1 MDVVNALE
9 ISDLS
14 FSYDDKV
21 DAIHS
26 IQLTIEAGK
35 YVAIVGHNGSG
46 KSTLAKLILGLLE
59 KKEGKIIV
67 FGQEVNE
74 KNIDTIRQEI
84 GIVFQ
89 NPDNQFVGSTVR
101 EDIAF
106 GLENRCIPYEEMEAR
121 IHEFAKKVQM
131 EGFLDKEP
139 SNLSGG
145 QKQRVA
151 IAGVLAMHPKMIIFD
166 EATAMLDPRGKKEIR
181 EVIEEM
187 RKENPDLT
195 ILSITHDMEEA
206 SKADEVIILSHGTKV
221 LQGNASEVLNHTDIL
236 QNLNLKLPF
245 LSELH
250 VELLKNGVKLEE
262 AHSFD
267 EMVVSVCQYVLKK

>member
-1 MDVVNALE
+1 MKIEFKDVSFKYYNSSNFVFE
-9 ISDLS
+9 HLS
-14 FSYDDKV
+14 FIVEDSSML
-21 DAIHS
+21 AI
-26 IQLTIEAGK
+26 L
-35 YVAIVGHNGSG
+35 GHNGSG
-46 KSTLAKLILGLLE
+46 KSTIAKLVVGLLSPTSGTIFIDGIE
-59 KKEGKIIV
+59 LNENSVDELRKKMGII
-67 FGQEVNE
+67 
-74 KNIDTIRQEI
+74 
-84 GIVFQ
+84 FQ

-131 EGFLDKEP
+131 EEFLDKEP

-221 LQGNASEVLNHTDIL
+221 LQGNASEVLSHTDIL

-245 LSELH
+245 LSELY
-250 VELLKNGVKLEE
+250 VELMENGVKLEE

-267 EMVVSVCQYVLKK
+267 EMVVNVCQYVLKK

>member
-1 MDVVNALE
+1 MNALE
-9 ISDLS
+9 INDLS
-14 FSYDDKV
+14 FSYDNKV

-131 EGFLDKEP
+131 EEFLDKEP

-151 IAGVLAMHPKMIIFD
+151 IAGVLAMHPKMIIL
-166 EATAMLDPRGKKEIR
+166 MKP
-181 EVIEEM
+181 
-187 RKENPDLT
+187 P
-195 ILSITHDMEEA
+195 
-206 SKADEVIILSHGTKV
+206 
-221 LQGNASEVLNHTDIL
+221 
-236 QNLNLKLPF
+236 P
-245 LSELH
+245 
-250 VELLKNGVKLEE
+250 
-262 AHSFD
+262 
-267 EMVVSVCQYVLKK
+267 C

>member
-1 MDVVNALE
+1 MNALE
-9 ISDLS
+9 INDLS
-14 FSYDDKV
+14 FSYDNKV

-131 EGFLDKEP
+131 EEFLDKEP

-206 SKADEVIILSHGTKV
+206 SKADEVIILSHGKKV
-221 LQGNASEVLNHTDIL
+221 LQGNASEVLSHTDIL

-245 LSELH
+245 LSELY
-250 VELLKNGVKLEE
+250 VELMENGVKLEE

-267 EMVVSVCQYVLKK
+267 EMVVNVCQYVLKK

>member
-1 MDVVNALE
+1 MNALE

-14 FSYDDKV
+14 FSYDDNV

-26 IQLTIEAGK
+26 IQLTIEVGK

-59 KKEGKIIV
+59 KKAGKIIV

-74 KNIDTIRQEI
+74 KNIDSIRQQI

-89 NPDNQFVGSTVR
+89 NPDNQFVGSTVK

-106 GLENRCIPYEEMEAR
+106 GLENRCIPYEKMDE
-121 IHEFAKKVQM
+121 IIQEFAKKVQM
-131 EGFLDKEP
+131 EEFLDKEP

-166 EATAMLDPRGKKEIR
+166 EATAMLDPKGKKEIR
-181 EVIEEM
+181 KVIDEM
-187 RKENPDLT
+187 RKENKELT

-206 SKADEVIILSHGTKV
+206 AKADEVIILSHGTKI
-221 LQGNASEVLNHTDIL
+221 LQGKASDVLSHTEIL

-250 VELLKNGVKLEE
+250 VELQKNGVMLPE
-262 AHSFD
+262 AHSFE
-267 EMVVSVCQYVLKK
+267 EMVVNVCQYVSKK

>member
-1 MDVVNALE
+1 MNALE
-9 ISDLS
+9 INDLS
-14 FSYDDKV
+14 FSYDNKV

-131 EGFLDKEP
+131 EEFLDKEP

-221 LQGNASEVLNHTDIL
+221 LQGSASEVLSHTDIL

-245 LSELH
+245 LSELY
-250 VELLKNGVKLEE
+250 VELLENGVKLEE

-267 EMVVSVCQYVLKK
+267 EMVVNVCQYVLKK

>member
-1 MDVVNALE
+1 MNALE
-9 ISDLS
+9 INDLS
-14 FSYDDKV
+14 FSYDNKV

-67 FGQEVNE
+67 FDQEVNE

-131 EGFLDKEP
+131 EEFLDKEP

>member
-1 MDVVNALE
+1 MNALE
-9 ISDLS
+9 INDLS
-14 FSYDDKV
+14 FSYDNKV

-131 EGFLDKEP
+131 EEFLDKEP

>member
-1 MDVVNALE
+1 M
-9 ISDLS
+9 
-14 FSYDDKV
+14 
-21 DAIHS
+21 
-26 IQLTIEAGK
+26 TIEAGK

-131 EGFLDKEP
+131 EEFLDKEP

-145 QKQRVA
+145 QN
-151 IAGVLAMHPKMIIFD
+151 
-166 EATAMLDPRGKKEIR
+166 KE
-181 EVIEEM
+181 
-187 RKENPDLT
+187 
-195 ILSITHDMEEA
+195 
-206 SKADEVIILSHGTKV
+206 
-221 LQGNASEVLNHTDIL
+221 
-236 QNLNLKLPF
+236 
-245 LSELH
+245 
-250 VELLKNGVKLEE
+250 
-262 AHSFD
+262 
-267 EMVVSVCQYVLKK
+267 

>member
-1 MDVVNALE
+1 MNALE
-9 ISDLS
+9 INDLS
-14 FSYDDKV
+14 FSYDNKV

-131 EGFLDKEP
+131 EEFLDKEP

-236 QNLNLKLPF
+236 QSLNLKLPF
-245 LSELH
+245 LSELY
-250 VELLKNGVKLEE
+250 VELLENGVKLEE

-267 EMVVSVCQYVLKK
+267 EMVVNVCQYVLKK

>member
-1 MDVVNALE
+1 MNALE
-9 ISDLS
+9 INDLS
-14 FSYDDKV
+14 FSYDNKV

-74 KNIDTIRQEI
+74 ENIDTIRQEI

-131 EGFLDKEP
+131 EEFLDKEP

-206 SKADEVIILSHGTKV
+206 SKADEVVILSHGTKV

>member
-1 MDVVNALE
+1 MVNALE

-26 IQLTIEAGK
+26 IQLTIEVGK

-59 KKEGKIIV
+59 KKAGKIIV

-74 KNIDTIRQEI
+74 KNIDSIRQQI

-89 NPDNQFVGSTVR
+89 NPDNQFVGSTVK

-106 GLENRCIPYEEMEAR
+106 GLENRCIPYEKMDD
-121 IHEFAKKVQM
+121 IIQEFAQKVQM
-131 EGFLDKEP
+131 EEFLDKEP

-151 IAGVLAMHPKMIIFD
+151 IAGVLAMNPKMIIFD
-166 EATAMLDPRGKKEIR
+166 EATAMLDPKGKKEIR
-181 EVIEEM
+181 KVVDEM
-187 RKENPDLT
+187 RKENKELT

-206 SKADEVIILSHGTKV
+206 AKADEVIILSHGTKI
-221 LQGNASEVLNHTDIL
+221 LQGKASDVLSHTEIL

-250 VELLKNGVKLEE
+250 VELQKNGVMLPE
-262 AHSFD
+262 AHSFE
-267 EMVVSVCQYVLKK
+267 EMVVNVCQYVSKK